1 MKIMPK
7 YILLG
12 LSVPIIVF
20 LTMYLW
26 SKLSEK
32 FKTRLIIIVSGII
45 IIGFILIL
53 TLVLT

>member
-45 IIGFILIL
+45 IVGFILIL

>member
-1 MKIMPK
+1 MPK

-20 LTMYLW
+20 LTMYFW

-32 FKTRLIIIVSGII
+32 SKTRLIIIVSGVI